1 MLFYSIVQKLK
12 FVKFRGKEKDMREIN
27 GVEVLKEMLKIEKK
41 KYQFEQKLNKT
52 KFFGNDIELNFGYSI
67 TDIIAKILKLPKET
81 EIPLEADGDEIYKIT
96 QQDDFVSYDWLIN
109 TIYDYFDDEINL
121 EETIKYLL
129 EE

>member
-1 MLFYSIVQKLK
+1 
-12 FVKFRGKEKDMREIN
+12 MREID

-41 KYQFEQKLNKT
+41 KYQFEEKINKS

-96 QQDDFVSYDWLIN
+96 QQDNFVSYDWLIN

>member
-1 MLFYSIVQKLK
+1 
-12 FVKFRGKEKDMREIN
+12 MREVD

-41 KYQFEQKLNKT
+41 KYQFEKKLNKS
-52 KFFGNDIELNFGYSI
+52 KFFGTDIELNFGY
-67 TDIIAKILKLPKET
+67 DIIDILVKILKLPKET

-96 QQDDFVSYDWLIN
+96 QQDDFVSHDWLFN

>member
-1 MLFYSIVQKLK
+1 
-12 FVKFRGKEKDMREIN
+12 MREIN

>member
-1 MLFYSIVQKLK
+1 MNK
-12 FVKFRGKEKDMREIN
+12 IN
-27 GVEVLKEMLKIEKK
+27 GIEVLKELLKIEKK
-41 KYQFEQKLNKT
+41 KYQFEQKINKS

-96 QQDDFVSYDWLIN
+96 QQDNFVSYDWLIN
-109 TIYDYFDDEINL
+109 TIYDYFDDKINL

-129 EE
+129 ED

>member
-1 MLFYSIVQKLK
+1 
-12 FVKFRGKEKDMREIN
+12 MREID

-41 KYQFEQKLNKT
+41 KYQFEEKINKS

-96 QQDDFVSYDWLIN
+96 HQDNFVSYDWLIN

-129 EE
+129 ED

>member
-1 MLFYSIVQKLK
+1 MLRPFPSSLYAPSIWYAAEAVPH
-12 FVKFRGKEKDMREIN
+12 I
-27 GVEVLKEMLKIEKK
+27 
-41 KYQFEQKLNKT
+41 

>member
-1 MLFYSIVQKLK
+1 MNK
-12 FVKFRGKEKDMREIN
+12 IN
-27 GVEVLKEMLKIEKK
+27 GIEVLKELLKIEKK
-41 KYQFEQKLNKT
+41 KYQFEQKLNKS

-96 QQDDFVSYDWLIN
+96 QQDNFVSYDWLIN

-121 EETIKYLL
+121 EEAIKYLL

>member
-1 MLFYSIVQKLK
+1 
-12 FVKFRGKEKDMREIN
+12 MREID

-41 KYQFEQKLNKT
+41 KYQFEEKINKS
-52 KFFGNDIELNFGYSI
+52 KFFGNDLELNFGYSI

-96 QQDDFVSYDWLIN
+96 QQDNFVSYDWLIN

>member
-1 MLFYSIVQKLK
+1 
-12 FVKFRGKEKDMREIN
+12 MREID

-41 KYQFEQKLNKT
+41 KYQFEEKINKS

-81 EIPLEADGDEIYKIT
+81 EIPLEADEDEIYKIT
-96 QQDDFVSYDWLIN
+96 QQDNFVSYDWLIN
-109 TIYDYFDDEINL
+109 TIYDYFDDKINL

-129 EE
+129 ED

>member
-1 MLFYSIVQKLK
+1 
-12 FVKFRGKEKDMREIN
+12 MREID
-27 GVEVLKEMLKIEKK
+27 GIEVLKEMLKIEKK
-41 KYQFEQKLNKT
+41 KYQFEEKINKS

>member
-1 MLFYSIVQKLK
+1 MNK
-12 FVKFRGKEKDMREIN
+12 IN
-27 GVEVLKEMLKIEKK
+27 GIEVLKELLKIEKK
-41 KYQFEQKLNKT
+41 KYQFEQKLNKS
-52 KFFGNDIELNFGYSI
+52 KFFGTDIELNFGY
-67 TDIIAKILKLPKET
+67 DIIDILVKILKLPKET

-96 QQDDFVSYDWLIN
+96 QQDNFVSYDWLIN

>member
-1 MLFYSIVQKLK
+1 
-12 FVKFRGKEKDMREIN
+12 MREID
-27 GVEVLKEMLKIEKK
+27 GVEVLKEILKIEKK
-41 KYQFEQKLNKT
+41 KYQFEEKINKS

-96 QQDDFVSYDWLIN
+96 QQDNFVSYDWLIN

-129 EE
+129 ED

>member
-1 MLFYSIVQKLK
+1 MN
-12 FVKFRGKEKDMREIN
+12 EIN
-27 GVEVLKEMLKIEKK
+27 GIEVLKELLKIEKK
-41 KYQFEQKLNKT
+41 KYQFEQKLNKS

-96 QQDDFVSYDWLIN
+96 QQDNFVSYDWLIN

-121 EETIKYLL
+121 EEAIKYLL

>member
-1 MLFYSIVQKLK
+1 
-12 FVKFRGKEKDMREIN
+12 MREID

-41 KYQFEQKLNKT
+41 KYQFEEKINKS

-96 QQDDFVSYDWLIN
+96 QQDNFVSYDWLIN

-129 EE
+129 ED

>member
-1 MLFYSIVQKLK
+1 
-12 FVKFRGKEKDMREIN
+12 MREID

-41 KYQFEQKLNKT
+41 KYQFEEKINKS

-96 QQDDFVSYDWLIN
+96 QQDNFVSYDWLIN
-109 TIYDYFDDEINL
+109 TIYDYFDNEINL

-129 EE
+129 ED

>member
-1 MLFYSIVQKLK
+1 MNK
-12 FVKFRGKEKDMREIN
+12 IN
-27 GVEVLKEMLKIEKK
+27 GIEVLKELLKIEKK
-41 KYQFEQKLNKT
+41 KYQFEQKLNKS

-96 QQDDFVSYDWLIN
+96 QQDNFVSYDWLIN

>member
-1 MLFYSIVQKLK
+1 
-12 FVKFRGKEKDMREIN
+12 MREIN

-41 KYQFEQKLNKT
+41 KYQFEEKLNKS

-109 TIYDYFDDEINL
+109 VVYDYFDNEVDL
-121 EETIKYLL
+121 DTVIKQILS
-129 EE
+129 E

>member
-1 MLFYSIVQKLK
+1 MN
-12 FVKFRGKEKDMREIN
+12 EIN
-27 GVEVLKEMLKIEKK
+27 GIEVLKELLKIEKK
-41 KYQFEQKLNKT
+41 KYQFEQKLNKS

-96 QQDDFVSYDWLIN
+96 QQDNFISYDWLIN

-121 EETIKYLL
+121 EEAIKYLL

>member
-1 MLFYSIVQKLK
+1 
-12 FVKFRGKEKDMREIN
+12 MREID
-27 GVEVLKEMLKIEKK
+27 GVEVLKEMLKVEKK

>member
-1 MLFYSIVQKLK
+1 
-12 FVKFRGKEKDMREIN
+12 MREID

-41 KYQFEQKLNKT
+41 KYQFEEKINKS

-81 EIPLEADGDEIYKIT
+81 EIPLEADEDEIYKIT
-96 QQDDFVSYDWLIN
+96 QQDNFVSYDWLIN

-129 EE
+129 ED

>member
-1 MLFYSIVQKLK
+1 MNK
-12 FVKFRGKEKDMREIN
+12 IN
-27 GVEVLKEMLKIEKK
+27 GIEVLKELLKIEKK
-41 KYQFEQKLNKT
+41 KYQFEQELNKS

-96 QQDDFVSYDWLIN
+96 QQDNFVSYDWLIN

-129 EE
+129 ED

>member
-1 MLFYSIVQKLK
+1 
-12 FVKFRGKEKDMREIN
+12 MREID

>member
-1 MLFYSIVQKLK
+1 MNK
-12 FVKFRGKEKDMREIN
+12 IN
-27 GVEVLKEMLKIEKK
+27 GIEVLKELLKIEKK
-41 KYQFEQKLNKT
+41 KYQFEQKLNKS

-67 TDIIAKILKLPKET
+67 IDIIVKILKLPKET

-96 QQDDFVSYDWLIN
+96 QQDNFVSYDWLIN

-129 EE
+129 ED